1 MSESKKTNESK
12 SENAALSL
20 REIERERSACR
31 EWLAANGGDKL
42 TAEARETA
50 EKSWL
55 FRAEQQKK
63 KPLLTPEER
72 KSLLTVQL
80 PHDLAQ
86 KISYTTGY
94 TVSHDDPVLI
104 AALGG
109 VQLHEEL
116 LNRYFKLLSAF
127 TDRMERYESN
137 IQDAARLMSINA
149 AMAAEMKTAFDKS
162 AKTMQQYNESA
173 AKLADKHGQI
183 LRVDTTNGDGNKTV
197 LYLVAIVGFI
207 VCALLGYIAAK

>member
-1 MSESKKTNESK
+1 MSENKNTNENK

-63 KPLLTPEER
+63 KPLLTNEER
-72 KSLLTVQL
+72 ESLLTVQL

-86 KISYTTGY
+86 KISYETGY
-94 TVSHDDPVLI
+94 TVTHDDPVLI
-104 AALGG
+104 AALSG

-127 TDRMERYESN
+127 VDRVERYESN

-149 AMAAEMKTAFDKS
+149 AMSVEMKAAFDKS

-183 LRVDTTNGDGNKTV
+183 LRVDTGGGKNNAV
-197 LYLVAIVGFI
+197 IYMVAIVGVI
-207 VCALLGYIAAK
+207 VCVLLGYIAAK